1 MPYHSVFRSGLFAG
15 QTIIVTGGGSG
26 FGRCTAHE
34 LVHLGAHVVLIGRR
48 IEKLQAVAAELDEDN
63 GKGRVSY
70 WTADIRDEE
79 RVKAVIGEIVAARGR
94 IHGLVNNAGGQFP
107 APLEKISA
115 KGWDAVVRNNLTGGF
130 LVARECFLQSMEKH
144 GGAIVNMLADFRA
157 SMPTMGH
164 SGAARAGMEN
174 LTRTAALEWARCGVR
189 VNAVAPGW
197 IASSGFDT
205 YDLETQAKLRSNK
218 PRVPL
223 KRFGVEAEV
232 SAPIVFLLSPAA
244 AFITGVTI
252 EIDGGVPLVRPDFP
266 MPDHERSQPY
276 EGFHR
281 YVPPKA
287 IEGAD

>member
-1 MPYHSVFRSGLFAG
+1 MPYRSIFRAGLFAG
-15 QTIIVTGGGSG
+15 QSIIVTGGGSG

-34 LVHLGAHVVLIGRR
+34 LAYLGAHVVLVGRR
-48 IEKLQAVAAELDEDN
+48 IEKLQTVAAELEEDN
-63 GKGRVSY
+63 GKGCASY

-94 IHGLVNNAGGQFP
+94 IDALVNNAGGQFP
-107 APLEKISA
+107 APLEQISA

-130 LVARECFLQSMEKH
+130 LMARECFLQSMARH
-144 GGAIVNMLADFRA
+144 GGAIVNMLADFRH

-174 LTRTAALEWARCGVR
+174 FTRTAALEWARCGVR

-197 IASSGFDT
+197 VASSGFDT
-205 YDLETQAKLRSNK
+205 YDEETKAKLASNA

-266 MPDHERSQPY
+266 MPDHDRSKPY
-276 EGFHR
+276 DGFHR
-281 YVPPKA
+281 YTLPKVLQR
-287 IEGAD
+287 

>member
-1 MPYHSVFRSGLFAG
+1 MPYRSIFRPGLFAG
-15 QTIIVTGGGSG
+15 QSIIVTGGGSG

-34 LVHLGAHVVLIGRR
+34 LAHLGAHVVLLGRR
-48 IEKLQAVAAELDEDN
+48 IEKLQAVAAELEADN
-63 GKGRVSY
+63 GHGCASY

-79 RVKAVIGEIVAARGR
+79 RVKQVVGEIAAARGR
-94 IHGLVNNAGGQFP
+94 IDGLVNNAGGQFP
-107 APLEKISA
+107 AALEKISA

-130 LVARECFLQSMEKH
+130 LMARECFLQSMERR
-144 GGAIVNMLADFRA
+144 GGAIVNMLADFRH

-174 LTRTAALEWARCGVR
+174 FTRTAALEWARCGVR

-197 IASSGFDT
+197 VASSGFDT
-205 YDLETQAKLRSNK
+205 YDEETKSRIASNA

-266 MPDHERSQPY
+266 MPDHDRSKPY
-276 EGFHR
+276 DGFHR
-281 YVPPKA
+281 YTLPKVLQR
-287 IEGAD
+287 

>member
-1 MPYHSVFRSGLFAG
+1 MPYRSVFRPGLFAG
-15 QTIIVTGGGSG
+15 QSIIVTGGGSG

-34 LVHLGAHVVLIGRR
+34 LAHLGAHVVLVGRKL
-48 IEKLQAVAAELDEDN
+48 EKLQGVASELEEDN
-63 GKGRVSY
+63 GPGCASC

-79 RVKAVIGEIVAARGR
+79 RVKTIVGEIVAVRGR
-94 IHGLVNNAGGQFP
+94 IDALVNNAGGQFA
-107 APLEKISA
+107 APIEKISA

-130 LVARECFLQSMEKH
+130 LMARECFLQSMEAN
-144 GGAIVNMLADFRA
+144 GGAIVNMLADFRN
-157 SMPTMGH
+157 SMPGMAH

-174 LTRTAALEWARCGVR
+174 FTKTAALEWARCGVR

-197 IASSGFDT
+197 VASSGFDT
-205 YDLETQAKLRSNK
+205 YDEETKQKIASNA

-252 EIDGGVPLVRPDFP
+252 EIDGGVPLVRPDWP
-266 MPDHERSQPY
+266 LPDHDRSKPY
-276 EGFHR
+276 DGFHR
-281 YVPPKA
+281 YTLPKVLQR
-287 IEGAD
+287 

>member
-1 MPYHSVFRSGLFAG
+1 MPYRSIFRPGLFAG
-15 QTIIVTGGGSG
+15 QSIIVTGAGSG

-34 LVHLGAHVVLIGRR
+34 LAHLGAHVVLIGRR
-48 IEKLQAVAAELDEDN
+48 IEKLQAVAAELEEDN
-63 GKGRVSY
+63 GEGCASY

-79 RVKAVIGEIVAARGR
+79 RVKAVIGEIVAACGR
-94 IHGLVNNAGGQFP
+94 IDALVNNAGGQFP
-107 APLEKISA
+107 APLEQISA

-130 LVARECFLQSMEKH
+130 LMARECFLQSMARH
-144 GGAIVNMLADFRA
+144 GGAIVNMLADFRH

-174 LTRTAALEWARCGVR
+174 FTRTAALEWARCGVR

-197 IASSGFDT
+197 VASSGFDT
-205 YDLETQAKLRSNK
+205 YDDETKAKLASNA

-266 MPDHERSQPY
+266 MPDHDRSKPY
-276 EGFHR
+276 DGFHR
-281 YVPPKA
+281 YTLPKVLQR
-287 IEGAD
+287 